1 MLRATGGW
9 FKSAPTT
16 VPRHRSVVDI
26 DDGWS
31 QATGHSEGLSQLS
44 RAISSNFQVM
54 HRLDHRLAL
63 DEKQLN
69 ISCLLYSPGQCIPWH
84 ADRRGGG
91 GGGLG
96 GPFLTCRTS
105 PNRHSFP
112 HDIPGW

>member
-1 MLRATGGW
+1 
-9 FKSAPTT
+9 
-16 VPRHRSVVDI
+16 VDI

-31 QATGHSEGLSQLS
+31 QATGDSEGLS

-54 HRLDHRLAL
+54 NRLDHRLAL

-84 ADRRGGG
+84 ADRRGGEG
-91 GGGLG
+91 TSPVSFFPMDSVEVVDSADLK
-96 GPFLTCRTS
+96 TCRTS
-105 PNRHSFP
+105 PNHHSFP